1 MRTSLLLSV
10 AAGALL
16 ALPVAALANEPTG
29 DEPQAAQLP
38 PVTVLAT
45 RTETRVD
52 EAPATVTVF
61 TAQQIEAMLATDI
74 KDLIRFEPGVSVPT
88 SPARFGAA
96 LGTAGR
102 DGNSGFTIRGLGG
115 DRVLIVVDGVRTPDS
130 FTFGAQNVGR
140 GGYADLDLMRSVEI
154 LRGPASAL
162 YGSDG
167 VAGAVSFTTRD
178 PDDLIRAGNTQGL
191 RARVG
196 YNSADEGLTYA
207 GAWAGR
213 SGPLS
218 ALVAWTHRDASE
230 TETQGKVGGVGS
242 ARTEAN
248 PQDITSDA
256 WLGKLV
262 WEIAPG
268 HRLRAVYDLYESEMT
283 ADILSGRSASVAQLL
298 AEDTT
303 RRERIGLDWRFEDA
317 LGLERGQVAVY
328 RQEATTLQF
337 SAEDRTTLADRT
349 RANHF
354 NNEVFGVSADAVKT
368 LTLGGAQHRLTFGGD
383 WSETTQQGIRD
394 GTVPP
399 AGEVFPSSPFP
410 KTDYTLA
417 GAFVQDQISLKDGAL
432 QIIPALRWDRYE
444 LSTAS
449 DPLYT
454 GPRADQSDDHLS
466 PKLGVVLWANPS
478 VALFANYA
486 VGFKAPTPSQVN
498 NGFANLAFGYISA
511 SNPDLRPETSRS
523 YEIGVRTRELPL
535 FDGALS
541 AQIVAFQADYEDFI
555 SQQVV
560 SGSFTPMDPA
570 VYQYVN
576 FTEVKVAGLE
586 AKAEL
591 WWDNGFSARFAGA
604 WAQGDSISAGV
615 QTALPTIDPVKLVFG
630 LGYDQP
636 AGRFGGQAI
645 LTWSAAKDAF
655 DTTGLS
661 CFNPN
666 PSAGCAVGDDF
677 ALVDVTAYWNI
688 TDQVTARVG
697 VFNVFDETY
706 SWWSDIRGVATSST
720 VRDAYTQ
727 PGRNIGVSLSLRL

>member
-96 LGTAGR
+96 RGTAGR
-102 DGNSGFTIRGLGG
+102 DGNAGFTIRGLGG
-115 DRVLIVVDGVRTPDS
+115 DRVLMIVDGVRTPDG

-140 GGYADLDLMRSVEI
+140 GGYADLDLMKSVEI

-283 ADILSGRSASVAQLL
+283 ADVLSGRSASVAQLL

-303 RRERIGLDWRFEDA
+303 RRERIGLD
-317 LGLERGQVAVY
+317 
-328 RQEATTLQF
+328 
-337 SAEDRTTLADRT
+337 
-349 RANHF
+349 
-354 NNEVFGVSADAVKT
+354 
-368 LTLGGAQHRLTFGGD
+368 
-383 WSETTQQGIRD
+383 
-394 GTVPP
+394 
-399 AGEVFPSSPFP
+399 
-410 KTDYTLA
+410 
-417 GAFVQDQISLKDGAL
+417 
-432 QIIPALRWDRYE
+432 
-444 LSTAS
+444 
-449 DPLYT
+449 
-454 GPRADQSDDHLS
+454 
-466 PKLGVVLWANPS
+466 
-478 VALFANYA
+478 
-486 VGFKAPTPSQVN
+486 
-498 NGFANLAFGYISA
+498 
-511 SNPDLRPETSRS
+511 
-523 YEIGVRTRELPL
+523 
-535 FDGALS
+535 
-541 AQIVAFQADYEDFI
+541 
-555 SQQVV
+555 
-560 SGSFTPMDPA
+560 
-570 VYQYVN
+570 
-576 FTEVKVAGLE
+576 
-586 AKAEL
+586 
-591 WWDNGFSARFAGA
+591 
-604 WAQGDSISAGV
+604 
-615 QTALPTIDPVKLVFG
+615 
-630 LGYDQP
+630 
-636 AGRFGGQAI
+636 
-645 LTWSAAKDAF
+645 
-655 DTTGLS
+655 
-661 CFNPN
+661 
-666 PSAGCAVGDDF
+666 
-677 ALVDVTAYWNI
+677 
-688 TDQVTARVG
+688 
-697 VFNVFDETY
+697 
-706 SWWSDIRGVATSST
+706 
-720 VRDAYTQ
+720 
-727 PGRNIGVSLSLRL
+727 